1 MALPLVPCCVQRLVH
16 SGAVHV
22 DSLWTAWLCRVKLTI
37 TSFVVASGPVTWME
51 LRVARNCPWCH
62 NDPGFICASSILGK
76 MSEVFSSQCEHRD
89 FTEGKVIP
97 MRRREK
103 YEMSFILWSSFIWSK
118 YKGEW
123 RGQLLRMEI
132 GFTRWMDICLVS
144 GYILHGAIRIW
155 QHKYGSSLEEDNGD
169 LDVPR
174 H

>member
-1 MALPLVPCCVQRLVH
+1 MALPLVPCCVQRLAH

-51 LRVARNCPWCH
+51 LRVARNCPPWCH
-62 NDPGFICASSILGK
+62 NDPGFVCASSILVK

-103 YEMSFILWSSFIWSK
+103 YEMSFIPWSSFIWSK

-123 RGQLLRMEI
+123 RGQLLRM
-132 GFTRWMDICLVS
+132 D
-144 GYILHGAIRIW
+144 GYRIHMVGGYLLGVW
-155 QHKYGSSLEEDNGD
+155 IYLAWSHQD
-169 LDVPR
+169 LAAQIWKQFGR
-174 H
+174 G